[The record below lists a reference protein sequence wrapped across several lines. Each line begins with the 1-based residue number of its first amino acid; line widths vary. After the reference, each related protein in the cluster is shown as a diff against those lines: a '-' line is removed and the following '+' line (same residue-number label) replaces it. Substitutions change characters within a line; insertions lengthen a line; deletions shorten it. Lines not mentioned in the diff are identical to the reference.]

1 MTNIDDIAV
10 LTSENVRLNYTL
22 TGMGSRVTAFLADSL
37 IITLLTTAIAFIF
50 MALGMDMSEVDPA
63 NPGTFPPGFIIFIIA
78 STLLQW
84 GYYFFFEWLNWGQT
98 PGKHLLGIRVSM
110 ADGAPVDLI
119 ACGVRNLVRLVDLFL
134 AFIGITFFIMIFTPR
149 YQRLGD
155 LAAGTVVIK
164 RRKLTFDD
172 VLNAAREA
180 DRIAASRPQPR
191 EPVAGAPRIRI
202 SDAER
207 ALISK
212 FIERRNALPADVR
225 IKLASDLSARLRSQ
239 IPGSEMSE
247 LSDEEVIVAVWENDS
262 ASNG

>member
-37 IITLLTTAIAFIF
+37 IITLLTTAIAFLF
-50 MALGMDMSEVDPA
+50 MAFGMNLSEVDPT
-63 NPGTFPPGFIIFIIA
+63 NPGSFSLGFVIFIIA
-78 STLLQW
+78 SFFLQW
-84 GYYFFFEWLNWGQT
+84 GYYFFFEWMNWGQT

-155 LAAGTVVIK
+155 LAAGTVVVK

-172 VLNAAREA
+172 VLNAARKT
-180 DRIAASRPQPR
+180 DRIAASLPQPR
-191 EPVAGAPRIRI
+191 EPVAGTTRIRI

-207 ALISK
+207 ALVSR

-225 IKLASDLSARLRSQ
+225 IKLARDLSARLRSRV
-239 IPGSEMSE
+239 PGSEMSE
-247 LSDEEVIVAVWENDS
+247 LSDEDVIVAVWENDS

>member
-22 TGMGSRVTAFLADSL
+22 TGMGSRVAAFLADSL
-37 IITLLTTAIAFIF
+37 IITLLTTAFAFLF
-50 MALGMDMSEVDPA
+50 MAFGMNLGEVDPTD
-63 NPGTFPPGFIIFIIA
+63 PGSFSPGIVLFIIA
-78 STLLQW
+78 TFFLQW
-84 GYYFFFEWLNWGQT
+84 GYYFFFEWMNWGQT

-155 LAAGTVVIK
+155 LAAGTVVVK

-172 VLNAAREA
+172 VLNAARES
-180 DRIAASRPQPR
+180 DRIAASIPQPR
-191 EPVAGAPRIRI
+191 EPVAGARIRI

-207 ALISK
+207 ALVVR

-225 IKLASDLSARLRSQ
+225 IKLARDLSARLRSRV
-239 IPGSEMSE
+239 PGSEVSE
-247 LSDEEVIVAVWENDS
+247 LSDEDVIVAVWENEA
-262 ASNG
+262 ASKG